1 MAEALE
7 RVRSVQ
13 GEADLRELIVL
24 GAEAAL
30 ERAGQGEREREARE
44 QAKRELVEWIERGPA
59 PDLEAATEVRRH
71 GFSRPL

>member
-13 GEADLRELIVL
+13 GEADIRELIVL

-30 ERAGQGEREREARE
+30 ERAGQGEREREVRE

-59 PDLEAATEVRRH
+59 PDLAAAAEVRRH